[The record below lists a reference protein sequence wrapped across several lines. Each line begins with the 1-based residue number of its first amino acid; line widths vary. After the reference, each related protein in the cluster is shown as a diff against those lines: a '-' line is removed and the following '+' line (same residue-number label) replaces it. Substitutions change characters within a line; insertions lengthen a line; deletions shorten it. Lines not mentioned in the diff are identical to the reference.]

1 MKLIKITVKSEWV
14 DEETGEVFTD
24 ERVLTDET
32 IKVKKA
38 STSRKKKEEDNDPT
52 PKLTLEDTKY
62 LLNNA
67 AIAALGIEAGDKLDI
82 KYQKVEGFNSK
93 MPIIGPSKIFQTQG
107 GNKLSKSNTV
117 ICRGTGNDRL
127 SEFGHNFT
135 LTAHPHNDQLFVLN
149 GDAVKEQ
156 IVPEELEIKE
166 DADVDNLIDSL
177 DSENIDKEEIS
188 SDDFDFTF

>member
-14 DEETGEVFTD
+14 DEETGEIVTD
-24 ERVLTDET
+24 ERVLNDET

-52 PKLTLEDTKY
+52 PKLILEDTKY

-67 AIAALGIEAGDKLDI
+67 AIAALGVEAGDKLDI
-82 KYQKVEGFNSK
+82 KYQKIEGYNSK
-93 MPIIGPSKIFQTQG
+93 MPIIGPSKVFQTQG

-135 LTAHPHNDQLFVLN
+135 LIVHPHNDALFILN
-149 GDAVKEQ
+149 GDAVKEH
-156 IVPEELEIKE
+156 IVPEEIEIKE
-166 DADVDNLIDSL
+166 EDNVDELLNSI
-177 DSENIDKEEIS
+177 DSENVDKEEIS